1 MDIIARNRL
10 EGLSIY
16 ELRAVARQVGVKSP
30 TTKKHRELVE
40 AVLRIQSGEERAFST
55 NKGRPPKQ
63 LNLVSQPF
71 DLNRTDESIP
81 EYDYADD
88 LNRNPY
94 LLCDLENIDG
104 LNGPAYDVRGI
115 VRQYNGKKYIYGY
128 DGQKRFTFLE
138 SEATL
143 NCPIHVGDFIMGKAL
158 DLSQG
163 VGILREVQEV
173 NFNSQPI
180 YQGGNE
186 YNISLR
192 EFRSPKEIYSDILQD
207 DNKVKILLEIET
219 SENSLLEMYNKC
231 VYVYSTEHEDVK
243 RSYNTVLDALKL
255 IKMLKNDK
263 KQFSF
268 YLSDIDYVYTVLNSY
283 LTDGNARPEIDA
295 CQLIRELI
303 VNVKNADG
311 GDLYVYEKPNYK
323 RDSYLSAIINKY
335 LS

>member
-55 NKGRPPKQ
+55 NKGRPPKH

-71 DLNRTDESIP
+71 DLNQTDDSIP
-81 EYDYADD
+81 EYAYADD

-104 LNGPAYDVRGI
+104 INGQAYDVRGI

-138 SEATL
+138 SEESL
-143 NCPIHVGDFIMGKAL
+143 NYPIQVGDFIKGKAL

-163 VGILREVQEV
+163 VGILREVEEV
-173 NFNSQPI
+173 NFHSQMT
-180 YQGGNE
+180 YDGENE

-192 EFRSPKEIYSDILQD
+192 QFYSPKEMYSDILQD
-207 DNKVKILLEIET
+207 KNKIKILLEIEVD
-219 SENSLLEMYNKC
+219 ENTLVKMYNKC
-231 VYVYSTEHEDVK
+231 VFVYSTEYEDVK

-255 IKMLKNDK
+255 IKMLKQDK
-263 KQFSF
+263 KKFSF
-268 YLSDIDYVYTVLNSY
+268 YLGDIDYIYTVLNSY
-283 LTDGNARPEIDA
+283 LTNGNARPEIDA

-303 VNVKNADG
+303 VNVKNAAG